1 MVAFLALAY
10 LVALSGPASADPIS
24 ALILSTI
31 GLTSASVG
39 ATAFAV
45 ISAATTIALS
55 TAVSLG
61 LNALTSKFFSP
72 KAKKQTPTNLDSSIN
87 VTARE
92 ALAPRRIIYGQTRL
106 GGTIVYISST
116 DNNLFLHV
124 VIALCEGPIQA
135 VDSVYFN
142 EELLVIDPSNGWV
155 MSGNYNKNGNPYAI
169 IFPHLGEPDQAADP
183 TLVALDPAW
192 TAEHRLRGVAY
203 LYVRLQW
210 DSTVFTTGMPN
221 ITAVVRGR
229 RDIYDPRTG
238 LTGYTDNAALC
249 IRHFLLY
256 PHRKGGVG
264 AAPSEIDDDNF
275 AAQANICGE
284 NVSLAAGGVES
295 RYTINGVIQLGSQ
308 NAPQSTIES
317 MLTACAGDMVY
328 AAGQFVL
335 TVGTWRTPT
344 FAITED
350 MLAGPITLQTRQTMQ
365 SQFNAIKG
373 SFVNPAARY
382 EAADYPALTSTVFE
396 DEDGGDQIFED
407 LPLEFTTSSTRA
419 QRIAKIA
426 LFRSREPIELSLSC
440 NLSAYEVTVG
450 DVVTFSR
457 ARYGWVNKPFEVRSW
472 NWKVQTKNDVPVI
485 TIELSLREISSAV
498 FDWNATEEQLLAAQ
512 PATSLPAWGEVDA
525 VTNLRAVAGSD
536 ELIISNDG
544 TIISRIKVTWGASA
558 NAFVERYEVRWKLTT
573 DTFFGNPAV
582 VGVSTD
588 PTYYIS
594 PVVDG
599 ATYVVEVRP
608 LTTTGSTSETW
619 STTTVFVVGKTEPPA
634 DVASINIANGILT
647 WAYPN
652 PPADLAGYRVRY
664 TSGSN
669 VFWPIGTDVVAGLL
683 TVNTLDVNSLLNG
696 QVTIMVKAVDTSG
709 NESVNPAVVI
719 TDFGDP
725 IVSNVVVDYDLR
737 AAGFPGTI
745 VSGTVSGGN
754 LVGPSVAPYWNANE
768 DTPAYPQNTTLFW
781 PTDTFGAVEWRFS
794 YTPDASVTDATMLIF
809 SEIQGN
815 FWTISFREIDSSL
828 YYETLDSVPFWSSNS
843 DAFYVD
849 TPVDWQSWP
858 GSVAP
863 LRRTTYEFLVQI
875 PGGPLQPVISEF
887 RLVLDVKDVIDVIGD
902 VVVSPAGTLLPLTK
916 TFRVI
921 TAVSLTVQSGPNGA
935 VSARIDSKSPS
946 GVLVTA
952 LNSSGVPVTAVL
964 DAIVQG
970 Y

>member
-1 MVAFLALAY
+1 MLLLALAY
-10 LVALSGPASADPIS
+10 LVALTGPASADPIS
-24 ALILSTI
+24 AIILGAI
-31 GLTSASVG
+31 GVTATSVG

-45 ISAATTIALS
+45 ISTLTTLALT

-61 LNALTSKFFSP
+61 LNALTGKFFSP
-72 KAKKQTPTNLDSSIN
+72 KKKQTPTNLDSSIN
-87 VTARE
+87 VTTRE
-92 ALAPRRIIYGQTRL
+92 ALAPRRIVYGQTRL
-106 GGTIVYISST
+106 GGTIVYMSAT
-116 DNNLFLHV
+116 DNNLFLHI
-124 VIALCEGPIQA
+124 VIALCDGPIQSIDA
-135 VDSVYFN
+135 VLFN
-142 EELLVIDPSNGWV
+142 DEQLVIDPSNGWV
-155 MSGNYNKNGNPYAI
+155 MNGNYNKNGNPYALV
-169 IFPHLGEPDQAADP
+169 FPHLGEEDQLCDF
-183 TLVALDPAW
+183 TLASLDPAW
-192 TAEHRLRGVAY
+192 TTAHRLRGVAY

-210 DSTVFTTGMPN
+210 DATVFTTGLPN
-221 ITAVVRGR
+221 ITAIVRGR

-238 LTGYTDNAALC
+238 LTGYTNNAALC

-264 AAPSEIDDDNF
+264 ADPSEVDDTNF

-284 NVSLAAGGVES
+284 NVPLAAGGVET
-295 RYTINGVIQLGSQ
+295 RYTINGVIQLGSS

-328 AAGQFVL
+328 AGGQFVL
-335 TVGTWRTPT
+335 TVGAWRTPT

-350 MLAGPITLQTRQTMQ
+350 MLAGPITMQTRQTMQ

-426 LFRSREPIELSLSC
+426 LYRSREPIELTLTC
-440 NLSAYEVTVG
+440 NLSAYEVAVG
-450 DVVTFSR
+450 DVVTFTR
-457 ARYGWVNKPFEVRSW
+457 ARYGWTDKPFEVRSW
-472 NWKVQTKNDVPVI
+472 RWNVQTKNDVPIIV
-485 TIELSLREISSAV
+485 IELGLREISAAV

-512 PATSLPAWGEVDA
+512 PATSLPEWGEVDPIE
-525 VTNLRAVAGSD
+525 NLEAVAGSD

-544 TIISRIKVTWGASA
+544 TIISRIKVTWDASE

-573 DTFFGNPAV
+573 DLSFGNPAV
-582 VGVSTD
+582 VGASTD
-588 PTYYIS
+588 PAYYIA
-594 PVVDG
+594 PVEDG

-608 LTTTGSTSETW
+608 LTTTGSTSANW

-634 DVASINIANGILT
+634 DVPSVNIANGVLT

-652 PPADLAGYRVRY
+652 PPADLAGFRVRY

-669 VFWPIGTDVVAGLL
+669 VFWPIGTDVVSGLL
-683 TVNTLDVNSLLNG
+683 TVNTLDVSSLLNG

-709 NESVNPAVVI
+709 NESANPAYVI

-745 VSGTVSGGN
+745 VSGTVSGGD
-754 LVGPSVAPYWNANE
+754 LVGPSVTPYWNANE
-768 DTPAYPQNTTLFW
+768 AAPFYPSNTTLFW
-781 PTDTFGAVEWRFS
+781 PTDTFGPVEWQFA
-794 YTPDASVTDATMLIF
+794 YVPDASVTDATMVIF

-815 FWTISFREIDSSL
+815 FWTISFRELDSSL
-828 YYETLDSVPFWSSNS
+828 YYETLDSVPFWSA
-843 DAFYVD
+843 DADPFYVD
-849 TPVDWQSWP
+849 IPADWQSWP

-863 LRRTTYEFLVQI
+863 LRRTTYEFLVEI
-875 PGGPLQPVISEF
+875 PGGALQPIISEF
-887 RLVLDVKDVIDVIGD
+887 RLVLDVQDVVDVIGD
-902 VVVSPAGTLLPLTK
+902 VVVSPDGTLLPLTK

-921 TAVSLTVQSGPNGA
+921 TAVSLTVQSGPDGA
-935 VSARIDSKSPS
+935 VSARIDTKSPS

-952 LNSSGVPVTAVL
+952 LNSSGTPVPAVL